1 MQIFGG
7 KPFLLLAF
15 MGRGYFLDSCLS
27 ERKFMVGV
35 WRWAM
40 FEWLRHRAMHQRVR
54 GDAQAIKD
62 FLLQVLE
69 DNRNGVEKFS
79 DEALERAAAIIEQV
93 GPGAFYWMTDIAAQ
107 MVVLS
112 EATLRGFST
121 NVSVEL
127 GANADAESI
136 VNLVVRLP

>member
-1 MQIFGG
+1 
-7 KPFLLLAF
+7 
-15 MGRGYFLDSCLS
+15 
-27 ERKFMVGV
+27 MVGV
-35 WRWAM
+35 RGWAM
-40 FEWLRHRAMHQRVR
+40 FEWLRHRAMDRELTEILDEHQRVR

-69 DNRNGVEKFS
+69 DNRNDFEKFS
-79 DEALERAAAIIEQV
+79 DDALQRAADIIEQV

-127 GANADAESI
+127 GANADADSI
-136 VNLVVRLP
+136 VEMVVRLP

>member
-1 MQIFGG
+1 
-7 KPFLLLAF
+7 
-15 MGRGYFLDSCLS
+15 
-27 ERKFMVGV
+27 MVGV
-35 WRWAM
+35 RGWAM
-40 FEWLRHRAMHQRVR
+40 FEWLRHRAMDRELTEILDEHQRVR
-54 GDAQAIKD
+54 CDAQAIKD

-69 DNRNGVEKFS
+69 DNRNGVEKFG
-79 DEALERAAAIIEQV
+79 DEALEQAADIIEQV

-112 EATLRGFST
+112 EATLRGFAT

-136 VNLVVRLP
+136 VEMVVRLP

>member
-1 MQIFGG
+1 MDRELTEI
-7 KPFLLLAF
+7 
-15 MGRGYFLDSCLS
+15 LD
-27 ERKFMVGV
+27 E
-35 WRWAM
+35 
-40 FEWLRHRAMHQRVR
+40 HQRVR

-79 DEALERAAAIIEQV
+79 DEALEHAADIIEQV

-112 EATLRGFST
+112 EATLRGFAT

-127 GANADAESI
+127 GTNADAESI
-136 VNLVVRLP
+136 VEMVVRLP